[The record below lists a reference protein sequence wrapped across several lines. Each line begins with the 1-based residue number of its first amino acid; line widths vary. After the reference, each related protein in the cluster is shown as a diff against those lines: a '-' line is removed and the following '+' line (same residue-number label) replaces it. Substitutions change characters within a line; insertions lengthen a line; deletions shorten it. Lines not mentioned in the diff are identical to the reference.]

1 MKKIVILDTWTNN
14 TNLGNKI
21 ISEAVYKVLREIF
34 PKEFFYRVPALEYLH
49 AGRIKIKDADYVFL
63 AGTNLL
69 SSNMDKT
76 SHWCVHPEEEFWM
89 NKVILLGLGWW
100 QYQSKDPNLYTR
112 SLLNKILNLEYL
124 HSFRDS
130 YTNKKMQDL
139 GFKGLNTG
147 CPTMWKLTEKHCSLI
162 PQKKSNN
169 VVLTFTEYNQT
180 PKYDQI
186 LFKILERNYST
197 VYFWPQ
203 MYIDY
208 FYAKQICG
216 SKKVVFIDPS
226 LEALDEVLRN
236 QDVDYVGTRLYAGI
250 RALQHQR
257 RSIIVAIDNRC
268 LEMGRDFNLPFI
280 TREEIEENLDRKIN
294 DEWKTSVKID
304 INSIETWK
312 QQFDSSIN
320 LKNDRKPKK
329 VVPGIKNF
337 NQVAFNKPI
346 YDNADLALVRQAL
359 EKLNQ
364 KNDNQALTLLQEAII
379 SGQGSP
385 GLYYGKAV
393 ALARLGRSNEAVNCL
408 NHLLAVTPGHKKGNF
423 LLKELRPGSVGELME
438 KANQALDDNQ
448 IDRAFNLLI
457 QAKSLKQ
464 PVIGLDYLRAICFIK
479 MNRLSDAFQALL
491 EELRHFPKN
500 MEAKNLKAQIQTQ
513 YPTVAVVDAKVDNPE
528 FRDLFKAISPY
539 TMLGEA
545 RLYSLFSLAK
555 RICLENIPGNIVE
568 CGVAAGGSTALMAA
582 VIKRYSKQPRCL
594 YAFDS
599 FEGMPPP
606 TEADQAGGILA
617 DLTGWGTGTCAAPE
631 GSTKEICSKLG
642 VENIVRT
649 IKGYFED
656 TLPKMH
662 NFVGMIALLHMD
674 GDWYESTKT
683 ILENLY
689 DRISN
694 NGLIQVDDY
703 GHWEGCRQAVHEFE
717 ANRQLKFNLNQIDY
731 TGVWFSNP
739 NKFPTNL
746 VLDSSLVSEFVE
758 DDPVGY
764 GINSQ
769 MSSNERFQLYY
780 VLRKLLPSCPF
791 PLRFVE
797 IGSFAGSSLFLTCRA
812 LRRITSELEGFAI
825 EPGLQPQFARILQ
838 DFKSDVTHLRMFS
851 GQATSQVERVFAE
864 DGNRPLFIF
873 VDGDHTYE
881 GVREDIINYFPI
893 LAPGGI
899 MMFHD
904 YLPPLDRENRD
915 AILFHHGGKEPGIR
929 QACQELMEDSY
940 GCEVLDI
947 PLLYPTDPTQTQ
959 AFLPII
965 SGVFSTI
972 RVYRKPSN

>member
-1 MKKIVILDTWTNN
+1 M
-14 TNLGNKI
+14 
-21 ISEAVYKVLREIF
+21 
-34 PKEFFYRVPALEYLH
+34 
-49 AGRIKIKDADYVFL
+49 
-63 AGTNLL
+63 
-69 SSNMDKT
+69 
-76 SHWCVHPEEEFWM
+76 
-89 NKVILLGLGWW
+89 
-100 QYQSKDPNLYTR
+100 
-112 SLLNKILNLEYL
+112 
-124 HSFRDS
+124 
-130 YTNKKMQDL
+130 
-139 GFKGLNTG
+139 
-147 CPTMWKLTEKHCSLI
+147 
-162 PQKKSNN
+162 
-169 VVLTFTEYNQT
+169 
-180 PKYDQI
+180 
-186 LFKILERNYST
+186 
-197 VYFWPQ
+197 
-203 MYIDY
+203 
-208 FYAKQICG
+208 
-216 SKKVVFIDPS
+216 
-226 LEALDEVLRN
+226 
-236 QDVDYVGTRLYAGI
+236 
-250 RALQHQR
+250 
-257 RSIIVAIDNRC
+257 
-268 LEMGRDFNLPFI
+268 
-280 TREEIEENLDRKIN
+280 
-294 DEWKTSVKID
+294 
-304 INSIETWK
+304 
-312 QQFDSSIN
+312 
-320 LKNDRKPKK
+320 
-329 VVPGIKNF
+329 
-337 NQVAFNKPI
+337 
-346 YDNADLALVRQAL
+346 VRQAL

-364 KNDNQALTLLQEAII
+364 KNENQALTLLQEAII

-491 EELRHFPKN
+491 EELRHFPEN

-694 NGLIQVDDY
+694 NGLIQVDD
-703 GHWEGCRQAVHEFE
+703 
-717 ANRQLKFNLNQIDY
+717 
-731 TGVWFSNP
+731 
-739 NKFPTNL
+739 
-746 VLDSSLVSEFVE
+746 
-758 DDPVGY
+758 
-764 GINSQ
+764 
-769 MSSNERFQLYY
+769 
-780 VLRKLLPSCPF
+780 
-791 PLRFVE
+791 
-797 IGSFAGSSLFLTCRA
+797 
-812 LRRITSELEGFAI
+812 
-825 EPGLQPQFARILQ
+825 
-838 DFKSDVTHLRMFS
+838 
-851 GQATSQVERVFAE
+851 
-864 DGNRPLFIF
+864 
-873 VDGDHTYE
+873 
-881 GVREDIINYFPI
+881 
-893 LAPGGI
+893 
-899 MMFHD
+899 
-904 YLPPLDRENRD
+904 
-915 AILFHHGGKEPGIR
+915 
-929 QACQELMEDSY
+929 
-940 GCEVLDI
+940 
-947 PLLYPTDPTQTQ
+947 
-959 AFLPII
+959 
-965 SGVFSTI
+965 
-972 RVYRKPSN
+972 